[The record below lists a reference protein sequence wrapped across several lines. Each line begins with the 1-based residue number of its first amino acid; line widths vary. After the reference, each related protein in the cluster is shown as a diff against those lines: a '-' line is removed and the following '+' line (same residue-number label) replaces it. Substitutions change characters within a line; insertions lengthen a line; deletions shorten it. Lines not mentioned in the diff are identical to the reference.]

1 MNDNEPLAQL
11 LEETRQTNRLLCRQ
25 LTWSRIL
32 AVVLAIIAAA
42 AVVLAV
48 TFWST
53 GLFRDI
59 STIRTRDPEPP
70 ASQSQ
75 QVEMPAA
82 ARVNAFFRTASYHL
96 NQGFADLFH
105 Q

>member
-42 AVVLAV
+42 AVVLAAIIGIPLLG
-48 TFWST
+48 
-53 GLFRDI
+53 GLFQDLAAALGALARHLNEI
-59 STIRTRDPEPP
+59 GRAHVRTPVTIRNRGLR
-70 ASQSQ
+70 
-75 QVEMPAA
+75 
-82 ARVNAFFRTASYHL
+82 RV
-96 NQGFADLFH
+96 G
-105 Q
+105 

>member
-1 MNDNEPLAQL
+1 M
-11 LEETRQTNRLLCRQ
+11 
-25 LTWSRIL
+25 
-32 AVVLAIIAAA
+32 
-42 AVVLAV
+42 

>member
-42 AVVLAV
+42 AVCWPCGWAV
-48 TFWST
+48 
-53 GLFRDI
+53 
-59 STIRTRDPEPP
+59 
-70 ASQSQ
+70 
-75 QVEMPAA
+75 
-82 ARVNAFFRTASYHL
+82 N
-96 NQGFADLFH
+96 
-105 Q
+105 

>member
-32 AVVLAIIAAA
+32 AVVLAVIAAA

-48 TFWST
+48 RLGGELLLQHSQVIA
-53 GLFRDI
+53 LQR
-59 STIRTRDPEPP
+59 SRCKQKSPSLRRAPELCGKR
-70 ASQSQ
+70 AKLTS
-75 QVEMPAA
+75 
-82 ARVNAFFRTASYHL
+82 R
-96 NQGFADLFH
+96 
-105 Q
+105 

>member
-32 AVVLAIIAAA
+32 AVVLAVIAAA

-48 TFWST
+48 RLGGELSRLTEMLNRLNMDSLNSALSHHSIGVT
-53 GLFRDI
+53 VTELRD
-59 STIRTRDPEPP
+59 DHD
-70 ASQSQ
+70 
-75 QVEMPAA
+75 VCAA
-82 ARVNAFFRTASYHL
+82 LVSHNCR
-96 NQGFADLFH
+96 
-105 Q
+105 